1 MIEKV
6 FKSPLFY
13 IVTGIYI
20 VAGYQVLS
28 FGNQAGAFFLSE
40 DHYFENVGAITFF
53 LASLIYFYGF
63 WKIRLL
69 QSKDRLFFL
78 KKLALL
84 GLAALFFF
92 AAGEEI
98 SWGQRIFHIQT
109 PESLRQIN
117 NQGEITVHNIV
128 IAGYG
133 VPFETLFDL
142 LWLFLAV
149 VVPFASMYKPVRQ
162 IASRLLP
169 ITHFGVGTL
178 FLLNYFWAK
187 VAKLLYVDKYVF
199 DLVSLPFVQ
208 AVQEVKESNYS
219 LLFAFAAL
227 FSVYSVLYIDLDSQY
242 E

>member
-92 AAGEEI
+92 LLQAKKLVGAKEYF
-98 SWGQRIFHIQT
+98 IF
-109 PESLRQIN
+109 
-117 NQGEITVHNIV
+117 
-128 IAGYG
+128 
-133 VPFETLFDL
+133 
-142 LWLFLAV
+142 
-149 VVPFASMYKPVRQ
+149 KP
-162 IASRLLP
+162 
-169 ITHFGVGTL
+169 
-178 FLLNYFWAK
+178 LNLY
-187 VAKLLYVDKYVF
+187 AKLIIK
-199 DLVSLPFVQ
+199 
-208 AVQEVKESNYS
+208 AR
-219 LLFAFAAL
+219 
-227 FSVYSVLYIDLDSQY
+227 
-242 E
+242 